1 MKKFTKF
8 LMFLLVAVLG
18 LFAFACKKDT
28 DKPDDGE
35 ETKPEIPAELKNAI
49 DYVDALYRDKAGVTT
64 ADWAVIAKSTGLDVA
79 WSVTVTK
86 GQASDVV
93 VTVSEDGNTYIV
105 DVNEK
110 SSTEIAYTL
119 KATITLDGKTVTKE
133 YNFTVPAFKEL
144 SYAEF
149 IDAAKGDVVT
159 VKGIV
164 TAVIG
169 KAKGNTTNCL
179 YFQDAD
185 GAYYAYGLST
195 DPSAEGENQ
204 VAVGMEVRV
213 TGTKDI
219 YSGTLEVANCSYEIL
234 NKETTTVVAADYTA
248 AFTAA
253 QSLKDEALVAKQG
266 LLVTIK
272 GVSLSVETDDDLA
285 SGYYKF
291 KLGSLESYI
300 RISSSV
306 CPLTKADQTTFIA
319 SHKAGYTADATGIV
333 CVYDGQ
339 FYLTPVTA
347 DAFSNLQLPALSDA
361 EAVAYEKSAL
371 LAPVTAVED
380 DTVVEL
386 QTAGVAYSEQVAI
399 AWTSDNACAVV
410 AEDGKSVTF
419 TLPEEACTV
428 TLTAT
433 LTAGDVTDTVT
444 FEVAVD
450 AAPTVEYVA
459 TKVLVASEGTFKLGL
474 DLTGLEDPK
483 TLYATGTIN
492 SKGALETTEKL
503 AKAADFVLAAVEGKA
518 NTYTIKVGE
527 QYLVAYRAGNYNN
540 MKLDTEAGEW
550 VFDATLGVL
559 TATVSYEKDGSTVN
573 DVVYFG
579 TYLKSG
585 VPGDTMS
592 LSLTSY
598 ISGDN
603 ASKVGVSQ
611 FPGYLY
617 TLEDGGTTPTPQPQP
632 EEVKSAFTD
641 EKYEG
646 ELELLAADF
655 VKDFNATTGKSI
667 GTASQVDTNY
677 IDSGDIVTFFNNEA
691 MQNKWMWLFEA
702 LSAQFEDDSH
712 DPNAVDFDMAN
723 HKPFYIA
730 NICGFLTATEHKD
743 TWFEYTSM
751 DFADEATFKAVMDKY
766 LFGSLIA
773 KLDAELTAD
782 YNATTGTE
790 FASMA
795 DLDTDNCS
803 SGTIETFFADETMA
817 AKWAWLKVAVLAVS
831 GETETTKGL
840 LFANI
845 NAAFTFGLHTDTWLE
860 VESADFRDLNNVRT
874 FFNIYI
880 EANPDLNDVAWAVTD
895 STEFLVVT
903 AKAEGLEAGDLVTFG
918 KARYIVGTNAFATLE
933 AALAVAN
940 ADSTIKVAAG
950 TYAGAT
956 IATEGITIEGPNAL
970 QNPNFGPRAEEAIFT
985 SDLVI
990 GASNIT
996 LKGIELTGAARVYA
1010 VGAEFSNLTVEKVF
1024 FKAPSVNGGNTNNT
1038 APIHLYAAAG
1048 KALTNV
1054 VIKDCRFE
1062 SATAGVESDRP
1073 MIMMYSDIENLTVV
1087 GNVFDVKG
1095 NNYNDGMKIDSDN
1108 AAFGVKGNVTI
1119 SDNVFKNFQQYT
1131 IWMRK
1136 YGAGTYTITNN
1147 KFENIGLTAASH
1159 GMATFVTYTGTTE
1172 DEFKLNMSYNTMEG
1186 CMILLRIDAAK
1197 LPETAELK
1205 ALYNVVIDHKGDYFI
1220 KNTNESNPVDASY
1233 GYWAAGAA
1241 DASKMMNATYENA
1254 YTDATEVPV
1263 IGDADVDANSYTINF
1278 DLNGGEWFE
1287 EDEVTYVY
1295 GNELEIPAPEKEG
1308 FTFVAWK
1315 DANGQ
1320 LFTSFPASLKQNL
1333 ELTAVWAK
1341 AE

>member
-450 AAPTVEYVA
+450 AAPTVEYVCC
-459 TKVLVASEGTFKLGL
+459 
-474 DLTGLEDPK
+474 
-483 TLYATGTIN
+483 Y
-492 SKGALETTEKL
+492 
-503 AKAADFVLAAVEGKA
+503 
-518 NTYTIKVGE
+518 
-527 QYLVAYRAGNYNN
+527 
-540 MKLDTEAGEW
+540 
-550 VFDATLGVL
+550 
-559 TATVSYEKDGSTVN
+559 
-573 DVVYFG
+573 
-579 TYLKSG
+579 
-585 VPGDTMS
+585 
-592 LSLTSY
+592 
-598 ISGDN
+598 
-603 ASKVGVSQ
+603 
-611 FPGYLY
+611 
-617 TLEDGGTTPTPQPQP
+617 
-632 EEVKSAFTD
+632 
-641 EKYEG
+641 
-646 ELELLAADF
+646 
-655 VKDFNATTGKSI
+655 
-667 GTASQVDTNY
+667 
-677 IDSGDIVTFFNNEA
+677 
-691 MQNKWMWLFEA
+691 
-702 LSAQFEDDSH
+702 
-712 DPNAVDFDMAN
+712 
-723 HKPFYIA
+723 
-730 NICGFLTATEHKD
+730 
-743 TWFEYTSM
+743 
-751 DFADEATFKAVMDKY
+751 
-766 LFGSLIA
+766 
-773 KLDAELTAD
+773 
-782 YNATTGTE
+782 
-790 FASMA
+790 
-795 DLDTDNCS
+795 
-803 SGTIETFFADETMA
+803 
-817 AKWAWLKVAVLAVS
+817 
-831 GETETTKGL
+831 
-840 LFANI
+840 
-845 NAAFTFGLHTDTWLE
+845 
-860 VESADFRDLNNVRT
+860 
-874 FFNIYI
+874 
-880 EANPDLNDVAWAVTD
+880 
-895 STEFLVVT
+895 
-903 AKAEGLEAGDLVTFG
+903 
-918 KARYIVGTNAFATLE
+918 
-933 AALAVAN
+933 
-940 ADSTIKVAAG
+940 
-950 TYAGAT
+950 
-956 IATEGITIEGPNAL
+956 
-970 QNPNFGPRAEEAIFT
+970 
-985 SDLVI
+985 
-990 GASNIT
+990 
-996 LKGIELTGAARVYA
+996 
-1010 VGAEFSNLTVEKVF
+1010 
-1024 FKAPSVNGGNTNNT
+1024 
-1038 APIHLYAAAG
+1038 
-1048 KALTNV
+1048 
-1054 VIKDCRFE
+1054 
-1062 SATAGVESDRP
+1062 
-1073 MIMMYSDIENLTVV
+1073 
-1087 GNVFDVKG
+1087 
-1095 NNYNDGMKIDSDN
+1095 
-1108 AAFGVKGNVTI
+1108 
-1119 SDNVFKNFQQYT
+1119 
-1131 IWMRK
+1131 
-1136 YGAGTYTITNN
+1136 
-1147 KFENIGLTAASH
+1147 
-1159 GMATFVTYTGTTE
+1159 
-1172 DEFKLNMSYNTMEG
+1172 
-1186 CMILLRIDAAK
+1186 
-1197 LPETAELK
+1197 
-1205 ALYNVVIDHKGDYFI
+1205 
-1220 KNTNESNPVDASY
+1220 
-1233 GYWAAGAA
+1233 
-1241 DASKMMNATYENA
+1241 
-1254 YTDATEVPV
+1254 
-1263 IGDADVDANSYTINF
+1263 
-1278 DLNGGEWFE
+1278 
-1287 EDEVTYVY
+1287 
-1295 GNELEIPAPEKEG
+1295 
-1308 FTFVAWK
+1308 
-1315 DANGQ
+1315 
-1320 LFTSFPASLKQNL
+1320 
-1333 ELTAVWAK
+1333 
-1341 AE
+1341 